1 MPSAHAIEKRS
12 AAAGVDV
19 AWKPKV
25 NPWIIAVTVSLAA
38 FMEVLDTSIA
48 NVALPHIAGGL
59 GVSNDES
66 TWVLTSYLVANAIVL
81 PLSGYMVSAF
91 GRKRFFMISIALF
104 TLSSLL
110 CGAAASLPMLLIFRL
125 MQGAFGGGLQPLAQ
139 SILADSFPPE
149 KRGLA
154 FSVYGVTAVCA
165 PAIGPTL
172 GGWLT
177 DDYSWRWVF
186 YINVPVGILAVL
198 LVQRLVEDPPYLARL
213 KKAAGKFDYIGFS
226 LLTIGVGA
234 LQVAL
239 DKGQE
244 DDWFGSQF
252 ITALVV
258 VAAIGLAGLAIWEW
272 FQKNPLV
279 DVRLYRSFNF
289 AATNVMFFVVGAI
302 LFASTVLMPQ
312 FLQTM
317 LGYTA
322 QKAGLVLSTGAVVL
336 LFGMPIVGRLTAR
349 VPARYLIAV
358 GWLGLLL
365 ATYAS
370 SKWVNLSV
378 SFGSAAWVRVLQSV
392 PLGFVFVPLTMA
404 GYIGLAPEKTN
415 NAAGLMNFMRNM
427 GQSVGTSAVTTLI
440 AQRSQYHQSVLAER
454 TASSGFDAAVQ
465 ALALELSRAGL
476 SLHDATQQ
484 ALGRFYGVV
493 QSQAAALAYV
503 DVFWLLAA
511 ACAIMFAGSFLLKAN
526 KPGGGGAVSMH

>member
-1 MPSAHAIEKRS
+1 MPSAQTVEKAPAVR
-12 AAAGVDV
+12 APEI
-19 AWKPKV
+19 WKPKV

-81 PLSGYMVSAF
+81 PLSGYMVSML
-91 GRKRFFMISIALF
+91 GRKRFFMISIAFF
-104 TLSSLL
+104 TVSSLL
-110 CGAAASLPMLLIFRL
+110 CGAAVSLPMLLIFRL
-125 MQGAFGGGLQPLAQ
+125 MQGAFGGGLQPVAQ

-154 FSVYGVTAVCA
+154 FSVYGITAVCA

-186 YINVPVGILAVL
+186 YINIPVGILAIF
-198 LVQRLVEDPPYLARL
+198 LVQQLVEDPPYLARL
-213 KKAAGKFDYIGFS
+213 KKAVRKFDYIGFS

-252 ITALVV
+252 ITILIV
-258 VAAIGLAGLAIWEW
+258 VAAVGLVGLAVWEW
-272 FQKNPLV
+272 FQKNPVV

-317 LGYTA
+317 MGYTA
-322 QKAGLVLSTGAVVL
+322 QNAGLVLSSGAVVL
-336 LFGMPIVGRLTAR
+336 LFTMPMVGQLTSR
-349 VPARYLIAV
+349 VQARYLIAV
-358 GWLGLLL
+358 GWLGLLV
-365 ATYAS
+365 AMYTAS
-370 SKWVNLSV
+370 HWVNLYV

-440 AQRSQYHQSVLAER
+440 AQRSQYHQSVLAEH
-454 TASSGFDAAVQ
+454 TSSSGFDAAVQ
-465 ALALELSRAGL
+465 SLAAQLSRAGM
-476 SLHDATQQ
+476 SAHDAAQQ
-484 ALGRFYGVV
+484 ALGRFYGLV

-503 DVFWLLAA
+503 DVFWLLAIFSGA
-511 ACAIMFAGSFLLKAN
+511 MFLGSFLLKRN
-526 KPGGGGAVSMH
+526 KPGAGGSVAAH